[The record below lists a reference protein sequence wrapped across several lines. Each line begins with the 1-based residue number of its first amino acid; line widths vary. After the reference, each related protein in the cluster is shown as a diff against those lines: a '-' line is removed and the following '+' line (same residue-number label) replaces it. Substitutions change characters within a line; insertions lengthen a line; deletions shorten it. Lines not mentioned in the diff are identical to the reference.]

1 MTKVEK
7 RSLDILVNK
16 VLPEKDSISPME
28 LYNEF
33 AETYSVSKSDA
44 VVYVRKGLRKLRD
57 KGVAKSIQHGVWKRV
72 M

>member
-1 MTKVEK
+1 MIKVEG
-7 RSLDILVNK
+7 RSLDVLVNK
-16 VLPEKDSISPME
+16 VLPEKDSISTME

-44 VVYVRKGLRKLRD
+44 VVSVRKGLRKLRD
-57 KGVAKSIQHGVWKRV
+57 KGMAKSIQHGIWKRV